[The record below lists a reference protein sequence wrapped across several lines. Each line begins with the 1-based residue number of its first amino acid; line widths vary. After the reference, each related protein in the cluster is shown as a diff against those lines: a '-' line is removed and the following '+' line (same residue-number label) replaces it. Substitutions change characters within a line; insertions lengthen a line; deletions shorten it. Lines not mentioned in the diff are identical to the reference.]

1 MKIRL
6 DYILISGV
14 STNCYLLIN
23 EDSSDAV
30 LIDPAGDASEIKKML
45 ERNKCRLRAVLLTHG
60 HYDHIGAAERIK
72 DEYGVKVYAGEQ
84 EKELLADPYMNL
96 SGHMDRENI
105 TLSADEWLSDGQ
117 HISPAGFDILAIHT
131 PGHTEGGMSYYV
143 EEAGILFSGD
153 TLFEGSVGRT
163 DFATGSFSK
172 IVSSIKG
179 KLFKLP
185 DDTKVFPGHGDCT
198 TIADEKKYNPFCQ

>member
-1 MKIRL
+1 MKISL

-30 LIDPAGDASEIKKML
+30 LIDPAADASAIREML
-45 ERNKCRLRAVLLTHG
+45 QRNKCRLSAVLLTHG

>member
-30 LIDPAGDASEIKKML
+30 LIDPAGDASAIREML
-45 ERNKCRLRAVLLTHG
+45 QRNKCRLRAVLLTHG
-60 HYDHIGAAERIK
+60 HYDHIGAAECIK

>member
-23 EDSSDAV
+23 EENSDAV
-30 LIDPAGDASEIKKML
+30 LIDPAGDASAIKKML
-45 ERNKCRLRAVLLTHG
+45 ERNKCRLSAVLLTHG

-179 KLFKLP
+179 KLFNLP
-185 DDTKVFPGHGDCT
+185 DDT
-198 TIADEKKYNPFCQ
+198 EKGRGENFKIRRHVGI

>member
-23 EDSSDAV
+23 EENSDAV
-30 LIDPAGDASEIKKML
+30 LIDPAGDASAIKKML
-45 ERNKCRLRAVLLTHG
+45 ERNKCRLSAVLLTHG

>member
-1 MKIRL
+1 
-6 DYILISGV
+6 
-14 STNCYLLIN
+14 
-23 EDSSDAV
+23 
-30 LIDPAGDASEIKKML
+30 
-45 ERNKCRLRAVLLTHG
+45 
-60 HYDHIGAAERIK
+60 
-72 DEYGVKVYAGEQ
+72 
-84 EKELLADPYMNL
+84 
-96 SGHMDRENI
+96 
-105 TLSADEWLSDGQ
+105 
-117 HISPAGFDILAIHT
+117 
-131 PGHTEGGMSYYV
+131 MSYYV

>member
-30 LIDPAGDASEIKKML
+30 LIDPAADASAIKEML
-45 ERNKCRLRAVLLTHG
+45 QRNKCRLSAVLLTHG

-96 SGHMDRENI
+96 SGYMGRENI

-172 IVSSIKG
+172 IVSSIKD

-185 DDTKVFPGHGDCT
+185 DDTKVFPGHGDYT
-198 TIADEKKYNPFCQ
+198 TIADEKKYNPYCQ

>member
-23 EDSSDAV
+23 EENSDAV
-30 LIDPAGDASEIKKML
+30 LIDPAGDASAIKKML
-45 ERNKCRLRAVLLTHG
+45 ERNKCRLSAVLLTHG

-96 SGHMDRENI
+96 SGHLD
-105 TLSADEWLSDGQ
+105 
-117 HISPAGFDILAIHT
+117 
-131 PGHTEGGMSYYV
+131 
-143 EEAGILFSGD
+143 
-153 TLFEGSVGRT
+153 
-163 DFATGSFSK
+163 
-172 IVSSIKG
+172 
-179 KLFKLP
+179 
-185 DDTKVFPGHGDCT
+185 
-198 TIADEKKYNPFCQ
+198 